1 MPDGEDGSHRLDFIG
16 CKNNYLQWLG
26 EMHPLLLETA
36 HRPIPM
42 PTTSWSM
49 KQKWHDLL
57 FAHWPLPPEKLQFL
71 VPPELE
77 LDLRDG
83 MAWVAVAPFWMSGIR
98 GRLAPPLP
106 FLSKFCELNV
116 RTYVRYKGVPGVYFF
131 SLDAASL
138 PAVLGAR
145 AIYRLPYF
153 HAAMLVRSSGE
164 SFEYTSSRLQTP
176 RPANFHAR
184 YRPISMPRIRDKNSV
199 ESFLTERYCLYSA
212 DKDRVLRAHIHHLPW
227 QLQDAEAE
235 FDMNT
240 MAQVA
245 GIELPDTKPLL
256 HFSRNL
262 EVLVWRPEKVS

>member
-1 MPDGEDGSHRLDFIG
+1 MPEQLITMAGR
-16 CKNNYLQWLG
+16 
-26 EMHPLLLETA
+26 MHPLLLETA

-42 PTTSWSM
+42 PSAPWSM

-57 FAHWPLPPEKLQFL
+57 FAHWPLAPRKLRSL
-71 VPPELE
+71 VPQELE

-83 MAWVAVAPFWMSGIR
+83 SAWVAVTPFWMSGIR

-145 AIYRLPYF
+145 ATYKLPYF
-153 HAAMLVRSSGE
+153 HAAMLIRSSGE
-164 SFEYTSSRLQTP
+164 SFEYTSSRLQQP

-184 YRPISMPRIRDKNSV
+184 YRPISMPRVREKSSI
-199 ESFLTERYCLYSA
+199 ESFLTERYCLYTV
-212 DKDRVLRAHIHHLPW
+212 DKGRVLRAYIHHLPW

-235 FDMNT
+235 FDINT
-240 MAQVA
+240 MAQA
-245 GIELPDTKPLL
+245 SGIELPDTKPLL

-262 EVLVWRPEKVS
+262 EVLVWWPEKID

>member
-1 MPDGEDGSHRLDFIG
+1 
-16 CKNNYLQWLG
+16 
-26 EMHPLLLETA
+26 MHPLLLETA
-36 HRPIPM
+36 HRPIAM
-42 PTTSWSM
+42 PTAPWAM

-57 FAHWPLPPEKLQFL
+57 FAHWPLAPEKLRAL
-71 VPPELE
+71 VPQELE

-83 MAWVAVAPFWMSGIR
+83 VAYVAVAPFWMSGIR

-106 FLSKFCELNV
+106 FFNKFCELNV

-145 AIYRLPYF
+145 AVFKLPYF
-153 HAAMLVRSSGE
+153 HAVMLIRSDGE
-164 SFEYTSSRLQTP
+164 SFEYTSRRLQMP
-176 RPANFHAR
+176 RPANFQAR
-184 YRPISMPRIRDKNSV
+184 YWPVSEPRVREKDSL
-199 ESFLTERYCLYSA
+199 EYFLTERYCLYTV
-212 DKDRVLRAHIHHLPW
+212 DRNQVFRTYIHHMPW

-235 FDMNT
+235 FEINT

-256 HFSRNL
+256 HFSKQI
-262 EVLVWRPEKVS
+262 EVLAWWPEKV